1 MKTDFAKYRRC
12 ALGAQTCG
20 VIGLLLLC
28 VMWFLTKHTEAL
40 SLERLHVLVVTLM
53 TLMMITSG
61 IGIVL
66 CLLMMRYTKC
76 PYCGESVLS
85 KWWNYGR
92 GTRIHKHLPI
102 ICPHCGE
109 EIETE

>member
-12 ALGAQTCG
+12 LRGAQACCM
-20 VIGLLLLC
+20 INLLLLC
-28 VMWFLTKHTEAL
+28 VIWVLTKHTESL
-40 SLERLHVLVVTLM
+40 GLERWHVLAM
-53 TLMMITSG
+53 TLMMAASG
-61 IGIVL
+61 IAVVL

-76 PYCGESVLS
+76 PCCGKSVLS

-92 GTRIHKHLPI
+92 GTRIQKRLPI
-102 ICPHCGE
+102 ICPHCSE